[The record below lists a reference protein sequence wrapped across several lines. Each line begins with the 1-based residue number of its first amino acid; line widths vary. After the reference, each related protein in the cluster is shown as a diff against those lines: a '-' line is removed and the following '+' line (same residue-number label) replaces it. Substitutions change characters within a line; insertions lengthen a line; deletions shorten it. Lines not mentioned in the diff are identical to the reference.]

1 MFCVS
6 WPIPYKNPQRKL
18 FFNTGFQFNYAEP
31 FSLSSFYNAT
41 YYQNILD
48 GRQNLDENFSASDN
62 DGKSSKHKAIDE
74 QSTQSTNDMQS
85 TRIVNRSVDS
95 ERNDLIG
102 SDVTAAQLYRSIEDN
117 IKE

>member
-1 MFCVS
+1 M
-6 WPIPYKNPQRKL
+6 

-41 YYQNILD
+41 YFQNILD
-48 GRQNLDENFSASDN
+48 GRQNLGEKFSSSEIVQKN
-62 DGKSSKHKAIDE
+62 SKHEAMDDS
-74 QSTQSTNDMQS
+74 STQSTNDMQS
-85 TRIVNRSVDS
+85 TRIADRSVDS
-95 ERNDLIG
+95 KRNSLIG

>member
-1 MFCVS
+1 MVICVS

-41 YYQNILD
+41 YFQNILD
-48 GRQNLDENFSASDN
+48 GRQNLDDN
-62 DGKSSKHKAIDE
+62 SEIVGKNSKAIDVN
-74 QSTQSTNDMQS
+74 STQSTNDMQS
-85 TRIVNRSVDS
+85 TRIVDRSVDG
-95 ERNDLIG
+95 EPNDLIG
-102 SDVTAAQLYRSIEDN
+102 SDVTAAQFYRSIEDN

>member
-1 MFCVS
+1 M
-6 WPIPYKNPQRKL
+6 

-41 YYQNILD
+41 YFQNILD
-48 GRQNLDENFSASDN
+48 GRQNLDNNVLSAKVEN
-62 DGKSSKHKAIDE
+62 
-74 QSTQSTNDMQS
+74 
-85 TRIVNRSVDS
+85 VNRSNTVERS
-95 ERNDLIG
+95 IESGRNDLIG